1 VILYNP
7 HDGDAIVTA
16 TRSSPKHCFLMTR
29 LGDEIPEEVR
39 DMRAAITK
47 HCKAAGFTVIDAGTR
62 VTGRDFLLKIWGL
75 IAASPLSVG
84 LLHPKIPAK
93 TQANIY
99 YELGIAQALGK
110 ETLLVKAPRSRVPSD
125 FIRTE
130 YVNYDQHFD
139 EKFSAFMQS
148 LPEQADHY
156 ETVADQLDRN
166 PVLALDYLRR
176 AYLITGEPRLHE
188 KAKSILQA
196 ANIKDRARNSVEQLT
211 AAF

>member
-1 VILYNP
+1 MILYNP

-29 LGDEIPEEVR
+29 LGDDIPEQVR
-39 DMRAAITK
+39 DMRVAITK
-47 HCKAAGFTVIDAGTR
+47 HCKAAGFTVIDAGAR

-99 YELGIAQALGK
+99 YELGVAQALGK
-110 ETLLVKAPRSRVPSD
+110 ETLLVKAPKSRVPSD

-139 EKFSAFMQS
+139 ERFSAFMKS

-176 AYLITGEPRLHE
+176 AYLITGETRLHE
-188 KAKSILQA
+188 RAKAILRA
-196 ANIKDRARNSVEQLT
+196 ANIKDRAKNSVEQLT